1 MTRRALSVL
10 AFAICSSAATAQPK
24 LDVPFGPTNFA
35 LVEAML
41 RVANPRTDDYLVD
54 LGSGDG
60 RINIIAARDLG
71 VRGIGY
77 ELDPEL
83 VRQSRQWARL
93 AGVEDKV
100 RFVEEDLFGA
110 DLSRAS
116 IVAIYLGPVVTPRVR
131 GKLLAELRPG
141 TRIVSH
147 NFEFGGWKPDL
158 VVRPRD
164 IGATIYFWLI
174 PARVAGSWRGRLE
187 LAEGNRD
194 YAIDLRQVF
203 QELDGEARTD
213 GLEVSL
219 RDARLEGTRISF
231 LLMERR
237 GQAFSFRRFIGEVR
251 GDEMTGHFR
260 IESED
265 LRTEQPFRLTR
276 SRAAEPG
283 PPGAWTYRRERP

>member
-1 MTRRALSVL
+1 MIRRTLA
-10 AFAICSSAATAQPK
+10 AFAFVLCSCAASAQPR
-24 LDVPFGPTNFA
+24 LDVPYGPTGFA

-41 RVANPRTDDYLVD
+41 RIANLRADDYLVD

-60 RINIIAARDLG
+60 RINIIAAREHG
-71 VRGIGY
+71 VRGTGF
-77 ELDPEL
+77 ELDAAL
-83 VRQSRQWARL
+83 VRQSRHWARL
-93 AGVEDKV
+93 ARVEDKV

-110 DLSRAS
+110 DLSRATV
-116 IVAIYLGPVVTPRVR
+116 VAIYLGPVVTPRVR

-164 IGATIYFWLI
+164 INATIYFWLA
-174 PARVAGSWRGRLE
+174 PARVAGSWRGRLD
-187 LAEGNRD
+187 LGGGSRD
-194 YAIDLRQVF
+194 YAIDLRQEF
-203 QELDGEARTD
+203 QELDGEARTE

-219 RDARLEGTRISF
+219 RDARLEGTRVSF

-237 GQAFSFRRFIGEVR
+237 GQAFSFRRFLGEVR
-251 GDEMTGHFR
+251 GDEMIGHFR

-265 LRTEQPFRLTR
+265 LRTEQPFRLLRT
-276 SRAAEPG
+276 SSADPG
-283 PPGAWTYRRERP
+283 PPGAWTFRR